1 MHGWVYEWV
10 SVTSFKFWFHIKYYP
25 AYFPCSGVNYLP
37 WVPGRIGFQHI
48 VTDGTDKAANCLISH
63 MGWWQNLGQLNQQT
77 ANLVMLWK
85 RNYENHHVMTC
96 TGNRVNA
103 TFIPDN
109 FDHVLIAVEIMI
121 LPAKLVKII
130 WILLAIHL
138 ACLRHQP
145 GLLCGSD

>member
-1 MHGWVYEWV
+1 M
-10 SVTSFKFWFHIKYYP
+10 
-25 AYFPCSGVNYLP
+25 
-37 WVPGRIGFQHI
+37 
-48 VTDGTDKAANCLISH
+48 
-63 MGWWQNLGQLNQQT
+63 
-77 ANLVMLWK
+77 NLVMLWK

-121 LPAKLVKII
+121 LPAKFVKII

-138 ACLRHQP
+138 ACLWHQP
-145 GLLCGSD
+145 TGAFVWQ